1 MGVLSFPRWEE
12 VVVDTLVRAVAVAVA
27 VVDDDINLHV
37 NNLTFFLL
45 FYLLFCQKVAFQQPK
60 K

>member
-1 MGVLSFPRWEE
+1 M
-12 VVVDTLVRAVAVAVA
+12 DTLVRAVAVAVA

-45 FYLLFCQKVAFQQPK
+45 FLLLFCSKVASNSQKRKILF
-60 K
+60 